1 MAAPEGC
8 PCPTE
13 WPDWDGRDVD
23 LSAALVHVMP
33 IRTLFNMPLGYE
45 SFHQRQAAEIGNLEV
60 KERWPGVVL
69 SHVGWFKGRLLR
81 VLDEEQAVPPHHRIE
96 RLPTPF
102 RLRARLHRGN
112 VSTIREPYLALQREL
127 LEAGRMP
134 KELYL
139 VYLTCPAC
147 EAAKGG
153 EQILMLRRWEE
164 SPRLQRRRRPSGG

>member
-1 MAAPEGC
+1 VAAPEGC

-112 VSTIREPYLALQREL
+112 VSTIREPYLALQRD
-127 LEAGRMP
+127 
-134 KELYL
+134 L